1 MSKKGQIILLDADV
15 IIHFMK
21 ASKHLSLPAI
31 FPEHRLCVLDI
42 VADELRKFKTG
53 IVQVDNLFTF
63 KTIEQLP
70 FPKNEYSNPIFK
82 EFIQLKKLFGDGE
95 SACMAYARFNQNI
108 LASSNLRDIKNYCN
122 THHIQYLTTMDF
134 LCEAL
139 SRGIFTESDCDDF
152 IFIVKY
158 KDSKLPPISKM
169 SQYDCSKREVRG

>member
-31 FPEHRLCVLDI
+31 FPEYRLCVLDI

-82 EFIQLKKLFGDGE
+82 EFIHTNETGYLKTKPDSSYTNIDGVFACGDCKDHVYRQAVTAAG
-95 SACMAYARFNQNI
+95 SGCMAAIDAERW
-108 LASSNLRDIKNYCN
+108 L
-122 THHIQYLTTMDF
+122 
-134 LCEAL
+134 EAH
-139 SRGIFTESDCDDF
+139 GE
-152 IFIVKY
+152 
-158 KDSKLPPISKM
+158 
-169 SQYDCSKREVRG
+169 